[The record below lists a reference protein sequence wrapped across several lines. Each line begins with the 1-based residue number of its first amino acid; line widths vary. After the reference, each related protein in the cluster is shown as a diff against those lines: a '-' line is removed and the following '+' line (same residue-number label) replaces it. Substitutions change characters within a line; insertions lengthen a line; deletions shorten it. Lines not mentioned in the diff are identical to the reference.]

1 MRRQLLR
8 ICRSQ
13 SLPTLTQGSTLTIR
27 STVPSSNVLITSEWR
42 DNGKASLYRRLRQ
55 PQQQCG
61 ELKDDDHRPSHYHN
75 NTSMIITQEKD
86 KITSLLG
93 RPESHI
99 SIQLENGSTDDCD
112 LDANYDEQLAY
123 FNEDGKHRSFLSSL
137 LSSCDDDTTLL
148 DINVPEK
155 VNLDC
160 NLYDGGSIFIQN
172 KIEGDVR
179 LKTRNGIIHVQKLR
193 GHDISIEAD
202 TFVHKNETQ
211 EGNTTTNSTNANGIK
226 NNNFIEPTIY
236 ASELLEASTLHLKTT
251 TTKLASMLDQ
261 SSARSLESGRI
272 RVKRI
277 HAKTVN
283 VNIKS
288 NTSDVAFDDIDED
301 QSNNETKISV
311 ERMNENKDTDD
322 SGSLCDI
329 SSLYVSGLAT
339 IQVNC
344 DTPPSSGSA
353 VRIKSNHGTVV
364 VNATTPKPEA
374 KIYYMMSSDGAEES
388 TLAPI
393 VDLGGVNGS
402 CEVFVVNTETKYS
415 ISSSTKAN
423 GGSSDIDHPDTKD
436 WYSCRVHFDSIEPD
450 SVSLVQ
456 VGTGD
461 VSITVDRK
469 VESDLRLVSA
479 SNAESLDMD
488 VLVADDGNSDDDD
501 DLNYDSND
509 PLLRALDALDAS
521 STRDGNQ
528 GILIKTK
535 SFTKRSYNDDE
546 ENADDEYDTE
556 RWSNINYVEGWIENK
571 SGEPDSRFDRKI
583 RGNNNTAA
591 GGGKIRIE
599 GAAAQ
604 ALHGFSQNS
613 RQNPIGGNSAVTGT
627 ETMSTSFPRPLVVV
641 ASSGQIVLETLSWLG
656 NIARRFG
663 MEEKREKSDIGRT
676 ATRRGRELV
685 TPVDNE

>member
-8 ICRSQ
+8 LCRSQ

-27 STVPSSNVLITSEWR
+27 STVPSSNILITSEWR
-42 DNGKASLYRRLRQ
+42 DNGKVSLYQRLRQ
-55 PQQQCG
+55 PQQQG
-61 ELKDDDHRPSHYHN
+61 DKLKDVRRPHHDHNNN
-75 NTSMIITQEKD
+75 NTSMIVTQEKD
-86 KITSLLG
+86 KVTSLLG
-93 RPESHI
+93 RPESHV
-99 SIQLENGSTDDCD
+99 SIQIRNGSDGDCGS
-112 LDANYDEQLAY
+112 DENPDKQHTY
-123 FNEDGKHRSFLSSL
+123 FEEDGKHRSFISSL
-137 LSSCDDDTTLL
+137 LSSSCDKDTTLL

-160 NLYDGGSIFIQN
+160 NLYEGGSIFIQN

-179 LKTRNGIIHVQKLR
+179 LKTSNGVIHVQKLR

-202 TFVHKNETQ
+202 TIVHKRETRQ
-211 EGNTTTNSTNANGIK
+211 RNTTTNSTNSNESY
-226 NNNFIEPTIY
+226 NNNFNEATIF
-236 ASELLEASTLHLKTT
+236 ASELLEATTLHLKTT
-251 TTKLASMLDQ
+251 TTKLASILDQ
-261 SSARSLESGRI
+261 TSTRSLESGRI

-283 VNIKS
+283 VNINS
-288 NTSDVAFDDIDED
+288 ITSDVAIDVANED
-301 QSNNETKISV
+301 RSNNETQDSI
-311 ERMNENKDTDD
+311 ERMDDYTDADD

-339 IQVNC
+339 IQVNS

-364 VNATTPKPEA
+364 VNSTTPKPEA
-374 KIYYMMSSDGAEES
+374 KMHNMMSSDGADES
-388 TLAPI
+388 IVAPI

-402 CEVFVVNTETKYS
+402 CEVFVHDTAKKDSN
-415 ISSSTKAN
+415 SSATIAN
-423 GGSSDIDHPDTKD
+423 EGSTKD
-436 WYSCRVHFDSIEPD
+436 WNSCRVHFDSIEPD

-456 VGTGD
+456 VGIGN

-488 VLVADDGNSDDDD
+488 VFVADGGDSDSSDDDAVK
-501 DLNYDSND
+501 YDSND
-509 PLLRALDALDAS
+509 SLLRALDALDAS
-521 STRDGNQ
+521 STRNGNQ
-528 GILIKTK
+528 GIVVQTN
-535 SFTKRSYNDDE
+535 SFTKRSYIDDE
-546 ENADDEYDTE
+546 ENSDDEYDTE

-571 SGEPDSRFDRKI
+571 SGEPDSRFDRKL
-583 RGNNNTAA
+583 RGNNSIA
-591 GGGKIRIE
+591 GSGGKIRIE